1 MTLEG
6 SFLIKRALSE
16 QLVKLEFV
24 LGAGRLGEEAGRGG
38 FWGLGSQRAV
48 RRTRVVSRVGK
59 TGPGMGVCQ
68 KQPLMTLTFPVII
81 SEIK

>member
-48 RRTRVVSRVGK
+48 RR
-59 TGPGMGVCQ
+59 PG
-68 KQPLMTLTFPVII
+68 LFPELGRQGQGWECAK
-81 SEIK
+81 SNL